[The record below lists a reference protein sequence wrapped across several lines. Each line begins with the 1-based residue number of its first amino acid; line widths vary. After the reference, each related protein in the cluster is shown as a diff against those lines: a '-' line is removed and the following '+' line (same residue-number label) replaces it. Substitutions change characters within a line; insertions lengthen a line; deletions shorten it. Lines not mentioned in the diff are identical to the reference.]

1 MGNYN
6 AILKEIVKNL
16 KGKNAEERVRTIKLQ
31 TGVLMNEEEVK
42 YPGKKIIEIIAAR
55 FKEECPT
62 CGGLGFYPNLK
73 KKCSDCNGKAY
84 ITAVEAEKIILKKL
98 KR

>member
-1 MGNYN
+1 MGYD
-6 AILKEIVKNL
+6 AIIKEIVKNL
-16 KGKNAEERVRTIKLQ
+16 KGKNAEERIRIIKIQ

-42 YPGKKIIEIIAAR
+42 YPEKKIVKIIASR

-62 CGGLGFYPNLK
+62 CRGLGFHPNLK
-73 KKCSDCNGKAY
+73 SKCPDCGGKAY
-84 ITAVEAEKIILKKL
+84 ISAVEAEKIILKKL